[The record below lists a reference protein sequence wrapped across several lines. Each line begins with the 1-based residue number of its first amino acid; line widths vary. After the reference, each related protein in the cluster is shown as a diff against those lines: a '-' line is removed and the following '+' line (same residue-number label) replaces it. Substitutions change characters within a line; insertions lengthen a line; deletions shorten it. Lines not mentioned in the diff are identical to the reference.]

1 MVYRR
6 VLIRGLMWHRV
17 RRSLPD
23 AFHRRRGAGRPIRAR
38 CMPMPGVRSGCCLR
52 TRRWGGCVCS
62 ATAAVR
68 YASTRRCRGCLV
80 LHGTATQQ
88 PHPAHPREYTFPD
101 CRAYTPAMP
110 ARSLHIPLS
119 AKFQTL
125 TTPQSP
131 HRRRHCGTMPQN
143 PLSSPTALPT
153 SPTPD
158 GGLSPRPDGGGRPRL
173 ASKHQLHHV
182 RCSTR
187 AVYAR
192 QSGKVYSR
200 GCAG

>member
-1 MVYRR
+1 M
-6 VLIRGLMWHRV
+6 G
-17 RRSLPD
+17 PK
-23 AFHRRRGAGRPIRAR
+23 PAR
-38 CMPMPGVRSGCCLR
+38 HHGHTPSCPHPYSPY
-52 TRRWGGCVCS
+52 TQDIHNPQ
-62 ATAAVR
+62 A
-68 YASTRRCRGCLV
+68 
-80 LHGTATQQ
+80 HGTATQQ

-119 AKFQTL
+119 AKFQTS
-125 TTPQSP
+125 TTPQNP

-187 AVYAR
+187 AASDIRRHPPQAPTAVPNH
-192 QSGKVYSR
+192 QSPPESPATENQASPTTPR
-200 GCAG
+200 